1 VEFVTPTDILESLL
15 VSNHR
20 LTRVAA
26 QSTGSKTPAGV
37 WRTLSILSS
46 DGAMRIGELAT
57 ASRISQPAMTKLLPS
72 LVSDELVYR
81 IADVEDSRAWLIAI
95 SDKGRDALNTWKRE
109 LAVSLEPL
117 FGDLTA
123 REWSTLASAA
133 TLLQAR
139 LGTAVVA

>member
-26 QSTGSKTPAGV
+26 QSTG
-37 WRTLSILSS
+37 
-46 DGAMRIGELAT
+46 IGELAT

-72 LVSDELVYR
+72 LVTDELVYR

>member
-1 VEFVTPTDILESLL
+1 MTPTDILESLL

-26 QSTGSKTPAGV
+26 HATGSKTPAGV

-46 DGAMRIGELAT
+46 DGAMRIGELAA

-72 LVSDELVYR
+72 LVTDELVYR
-81 IADVEDSRAWLIAI
+81 IADVEDSRAWRIAI
-95 SDKGRDALNTWKRE
+95 SEKGQSALDEWKRE
-109 LAVSLEPL
+109 LALALEPM

-123 REWSTLASAA
+123 REWATLASAA

-139 LGTAVVA
+139 LGTAVAA

>member
-1 VEFVTPTDILESLL
+1 MTPTDILESLL

-26 QSTGSKTPAGV
+26 HTTGNKTPAGV
-37 WRTLSILSS
+37 WRTLSILAS

-72 LVSDELVYR
+72 LVTDELVYR

-95 SDKGRDALNTWKRE
+95 SDKGQRALDEWKRE
-109 LAVSLEPL
+109 LAVALEPM
-117 FGDLTA
+117 FGDLTT

-133 TLLQAR
+133 ALLQAR
-139 LGTAVVA
+139 LGTAVAA